1 MYGSFIHLFKWK
13 FTMKKILFF
22 SALLAACCAFAAVSL
37 NKPAP
42 KVAEEALMPYSIE
55 DEFHDPE
62 WMANDKYL
70 EQEKVKG
77 KATFAKLLEQ
87 FPKGT
92 LPYSLTTSVLRIDV
106 DTMAYSKYRNR
117 EKIVLPR
124 EFRTFFPN
132 LVEEGKFSRMP
143 PPPPE
148 PFLAFEADGKHVL
161 IYLTERYSKTYMVAT
176 FDDKGKFISERH
188 FAGVSL
194 NGMTAATLDE
204 HLNLTRLEYKILWD
218 KPTDKN
224 GYKNCKITELKLEKT
239 TVESLI
245 KKDSQ
250 KEIKTEKPIAERAI
264 P

>member
-1 MYGSFIHLFKWK
+1 
-13 FTMKKILFF
+13 MKKILFF

-37 NKPAP
+37 KKSAPQPEEVVLAEPPA
-42 KVAEEALMPYSIE
+42 IDI
-55 DEFHDPE
+55 DEFHEPE
-62 WMANDKYL
+62 WAADDKYL
-70 EQEKVKG
+70 EQEKIKG

-117 EKIVLPR
+117 EKTVLPR
-124 EFRTFFPN
+124 EFRAFFPN
-132 LVEEGKFSRMP
+132 LLEEGKFSRMP

-161 IYLTERYSKTYMVAT
+161 IYLTERFGKYYTVAT
-176 FDDKGKFISERH
+176 FDEKGKFISERP
-188 FAGVSL
+188 FSNVNL
-194 NGMTAATLDE
+194 NSMTAATLDE

-239 TVESLI
+239 TVEYLI

-250 KEIKTEKPIAERAI
+250 KEIKTEKPTVERAI

>member
-1 MYGSFIHLFKWK
+1 
-13 FTMKKILFF
+13 MKKILFF
-22 SALLAACCAFAAVSL
+22 SALLAICCAFAAVSL
-37 NKPAP
+37 KKPAP
-42 KVAEEALMPYSIE
+42 QREEVILAEPPPLEKFRE
-55 DEFHDPE
+55 EPE
-62 WMANDKYL
+62 WTQNDTYI
-70 EQEKVKG
+70 EQEKIKG

-92 LPYSLTTSVLRIDV
+92 LPYSLTTSVLRTDV

-117 EKIVLPR
+117 QKTVLPR

-148 PFLAFEADGKHVL
+148 PFLAFEADGKYVL
-161 IYLTERYSKTYMVAT
+161 IYLTERFSKSYMVAT
-176 FDDKGKFISERH
+176 FDGKGKFISERP
-188 FAGVSL
+188 FASVGL
-194 NGMTAATLDE
+194 HGITAATLDE
-204 HLNLTRLEYKILWD
+204 KLKLTRVEYKILWD
-218 KPTDKN
+218 KPTDKE

-250 KEIKTEKPIAERAI
+250 KEIKTEKPTVERAI